1 MAEFIALTSL
11 LTVNCVPV
19 VEFQTVLERQHGQP
33 AIAIEQVIVWD
44 FYQTTNGAE
53 LHVRD
58 WFKKESTEV
67 TKVDGKW
74 LIVARRRDE
83 VYFIQSL
90 VITETT
96 SFTDA
101 ELADGRQF
109 RSDFR
114 RLLKRHK

>member
-1 MAEFIALTSL
+1 MAELIALTSL

-19 VEFQTVLERQHGQP
+19 VEFQKGLERRHGQP
-33 AIAIEQVIVWD
+33 EVAIEQVIVWD

-58 WFKKESTEV
+58 WFKKESVEV
-67 TKVDGKW
+67 TKTDGKW
-74 LIVARRRDE
+74 LIMARRRDE
-83 VYFIQSL
+83 VYFIQAL
-90 VITETT
+90 AITETT
-96 SFTDA
+96 SFQDA
-101 ELADGRQF
+101 ELADGREF